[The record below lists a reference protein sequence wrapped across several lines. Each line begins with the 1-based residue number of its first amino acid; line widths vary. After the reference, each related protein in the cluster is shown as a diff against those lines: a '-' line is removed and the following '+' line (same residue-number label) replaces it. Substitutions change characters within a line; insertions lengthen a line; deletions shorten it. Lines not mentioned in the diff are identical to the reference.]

1 LDVSMV
7 HSPKLA
13 VITDGEHLTSVSF
26 THGESICFGS
36 LEFIAD
42 YFGNLSLSD
51 EGKVSCVVIM
61 GMAYNGSQL
70 LHTFLEDSTNEGD
83 TSSSG
88 GEAPVSP
95 SLESATW

>member
-1 LDVSMV
+1 MV
-7 HSPKLA
+7 HSSKLV

-26 THGESICFGS
+26 THGETICFGS
-36 LEFIAD
+36 LEFSAEC
-42 YFGNLSLSD
+42 FGNLSLSD

-61 GMAYNGSQL
+61 WMVHSRLQS
-70 LHTFLEDSTNEGD
+70 LHTILEDSVDEGD

-95 SLESATW
+95 SLESVMW